1 MIACMKYTFFISC
14 FFSVFLLAGCT
25 SCRMPSVYKYYLL
38 DYFNNADINYDNIDT
53 IDYCSGGKASMMKVF
68 SPCHG
73 KNRVVRYMSY
83 DYGYIHDEQKDTL
96 NSMIILSVDTN
107 EIIIDGFLVFLQNGE
122 YPASD
127 FLLRTNKH
135 VKLKHKMK
143 IKDLDF
149 YPYSRDKEA
158 FELPFMQ
165 RRRFLGFLSSK
176 KPRNK
181 DKTTFEIFE
190 ERGREYRRYI
200 KVLNRIY
207 YPKKRQSDASRLR
220 GIERK

>member
-1 MIACMKYTFFISC
+1 MKFVLLFLIFFPTA
-14 FFSVFLLAGCT
+14 LLAGRRVT
-25 SCRMPSVYKYYLL
+25 PEYKYYLL
-38 DYFNNADINYDNIDT
+38 DCFNNADINYDNIDS
-53 IDYCSGGKASMMKVF
+53 IDYCSGEKESMMNIF
-68 SPCHG
+68 SPCSG
-73 KNRVVRYMSY
+73 ENRVVRYMSY
-83 DYGYIHDEQKDTL
+83 DYGYLSEERTDSL
-96 NSMIILSVDTN
+96 NCMIILSVDTN

-149 YPYSRDKEA
+149 YPYSRDKEI

-176 KPRNK
+176 KLKNK
-181 DKTTFEIFE
+181 DKTTYEIFE
-190 ERGREYRRYI
+190 ERGREYRRYM
-200 KVLNRIY
+200 KVLKHIY
-207 YPKKRQSDASRLR
+207 WNP
-220 GIERK
+220 